1 MLSDACF
8 EFCSQ
13 LLDVIRPVHA
23 VLLLRGLLASFH
35 KNLRFCDLCKEL
47 AFGTPESLRPN
58 QDFIQLVPAQHV
70 LPPVPEKLRIGPV
83 PSGASTQVAL
93 PTVLSINHLG
103 FNRSAGIALMG
114 CPSTTQEIA
123 RVRTV

>member
-58 QDFIQLVPAQHV
+58 QDFIQLVRAQHV
-70 LPPVPEKLRIGPV
+70 LPPVPGEKCSEFPAMLERTSRYLAQCPELF
-83 PSGASTQVAL
+83 SNRVA
-93 PTVLSINHLG
+93 V
-103 FNRSAGIALMG
+103 
-114 CPSTTQEIA
+114 
-123 RVRTV
+123 